1 MNSMV
6 DNSCEKQAYMSYS
19 PNQSGNFD
27 EFLMHFVY
35 EKNDRRQNDTG
46 GTKCSYS
53 KPVSNEVISPFY
65 VDNERDNGIHI
76 KHRKNM
82 ASFIYYVSWK
92 II

>member
-65 VDNERDNGIHI
+65 VDNERDNG
-76 KHRKNM
+76 N
-82 ASFIYYVSWK
+82 IYTSSIAK
-92 II
+92 IWLRLSITYLGK